1 MAVNLKREIK
11 LNVTD
16 KMRVRFGTVDR
27 FNPSVVYLS
36 YRAWVTPTV
45 ESNYGE
51 DFEIIK
57 KNIHHIIR
65 KTLSDNYLFSR
76 KYILDFLMNGDT
88 LNEKRNKCVEFSV
101 YLRQKGE
108 PPLSINDLFDRSY
121 AIVSSLTSGIESEFV
136 NNGFDVNSKKDADK

>member
-1 MAVNLKREIK
+1 MAVNFKREIK

-16 KMRVRFGTVDR
+16 RMRVKFGTVNR
-27 FNPSVVYLS
+27 FSPNVVYLS
-36 YRAWVTPTV
+36 YRAWVTPTS

-51 DFEIIK
+51 DFDIIK
-57 KNIHHIIR
+57 KNIHRIIR

-88 LNEKRNKCVEFSV
+88 LNEKSNKCVEFSV

-108 PPLSINDLFDRSY
+108 IPLSINDLLDKSY
-121 AIVSSLTSGIESEFV
+121 SILHSLTSDIESEFID
-136 NNGFDVNSKKDADK
+136 NGFDVNSKKDASK